1 MSLSVKTTRL
11 DGDVSVGRNIS
22 AGGKVEIAGSVN
34 VGHNVLVGGWLDAPN
49 IKGPLK
55 GLFATE
61 AALKAAYP
69 HPRPGWV
76 AYVGDNLPAA
86 IYMAVGGKWVATGKH
101 GGEPSLSAD
110 SLYDI
115 VEGVRQDVL
124 GLEANV
130 AENREGLSDAR
141 AALDTLRTDTDSLRQ
156 ETTSLGGR
164 LGDVEETVRRNIGRS
179 VDVTELDTRFTADAD
194 TVLDVARGELAG
206 SWNVTIRNG
215 GNVRTIGVLHVW
227 SDDALH
233 TVTQEFTTNA
243 LLNKSG
249 NFECVHDHGV
259 HSYTRYYTVKYAD
272 TLPDG
277 TVIPA
282 KTWSSWTDRDA
293 ALDTLREETV
303 SLGGRLNGIEE
314 TVRKNIGRSVDVT
327 ELDTRFTA
335 DADTVL
341 DVARGELSGSW
352 NVTIRNGGNV
362 RTIGVL
368 HVWADDALHTVTQEF
383 TTNALLNKSGNFE
396 CVHDHGVH
404 CYTRYYTVKYA
415 DTLPDGSVLPAK
427 TWSGWTDRDSA
438 LDRLRQEMEERAD
451 SLDERLSDI
460 EFNIGAGHSYES
472 LLARLVR
479 LEKGLE
485 GITRLLTLS

>member
-76 AYVGDNLPAA
+76 AYAGDNVPAA
-86 IYMAVGGKWVATGKH
+86 IYMAVGGKWKATGKH

-164 LGDVEETVRRNIGRS
+164 LGDVEETVR
-179 VDVTELDTRFTADAD
+179 
-194 TVLDVARGELAG
+194 
-206 SWNVTIRNG
+206 
-215 GNVRTIGVLHVW
+215 
-227 SDDALH
+227 
-233 TVTQEFTTNA
+233 
-243 LLNKSG
+243 
-249 NFECVHDHGV
+249 
-259 HSYTRYYTVKYAD
+259 
-272 TLPDG
+272 
-277 TVIPA
+277 
-282 KTWSSWTDRDA
+282 
-293 ALDTLREETV
+293 
-303 SLGGRLNGIEE
+303 
-314 TVRKNIGRSVDVT
+314 KNIGRSVDVT

-352 NVTIRNGGNV
+352 NVTIKNGSNV
-362 RTIGVL
+362 RTVGVL

-485 GITRLLTLS
+485 DITRLLTLS